1 MASAISHLT
10 ISAIADSMGV
20 KLQDPSLLNV
30 IEQGTEVFLKSFLKD
45 ADAIYQS
52 TRSYKLTMEH
62 LEMVLEGRNMQ
73 PLYGYECVPNYAAQP
88 VLVDS
93 ADLFVAR
100 ESLCNLEE
108 IVASGATAKCS
119 CSIHKFNWTLV
130 EGVEVGKKGAGNA
143 ARDRRRERDSKSRS
157 MERSGSVP
165 NVASFQHELNP
176 VEASEHSET
185 HKVIDDFVSPELQK
199 FFVNSVNLLR
209 FDTVNSFEATLD
221 KLVEE
226 DRLQPLIP
234 SFLQWA
240 FGKFTL
246 RLREAN
252 EVFAVLELLRALAAN
267 RFVNCS
273 LYVHAFLK
281 VAFTGLLSVQLS
293 PDGNDRFVRDSAAEL
308 LRVVCCRCE
317 GDFVTLKESA
327 FNALVNCLFNPS
339 FSVAAHYGALAGI
352 RALGRPFVA
361 RLMPH
366 VPGYVR
372 CIGREMR
379 KQENPKCEQL
389 EAVLQMLRE
398 LAEGNT
404 RVVTIIDKVYYA

>member
-10 ISAIADSMGV
+10 ISAIADSLGV
-20 KLQDPSLLNV
+20 KLQDASLLNV

-52 TRSYKLTMEH
+52 TRAYKLTTEH
-62 LEMVLEGRNMQ
+62 IEMVLEGRNMQ

-93 ADLFVAR
+93 ADLFAAR
-100 ESLCNLEE
+100 ETLCNLEE
-108 IVASGATAKCS
+108 IVAAGAAAERA

-130 EGVEVGKKGAGNA
+130 EGVEVGKRGAGSA
-143 ARDRRRERDSKSRS
+143 VRDRRRERDSKSKS

-165 NVASFQHELNP
+165 NVASFQHELTH
-176 VEASEHSET
+176 VDASEHSET
-185 HKVIDDFVSPELQK
+185 HKVVDDFVSPELQK

-209 FDTVNSFEATLD
+209 FDTVSSFDATLD

-226 DRLQPLIP
+226 DRLQPLVP

-246 RLREAN
+246 RLREASD
-252 EVFAVLELLRALAAN
+252 VFAVLELLRALAAN

-273 LYVHAFLK
+273 LYAHAFLK

-293 PDGNDRFVRDSAAEL
+293 RDGNDRFVRDSAAEL

-327 FNALVNCLFNPS
+327 FNALVNCLFNPA

-352 RALGRPFVA
+352 RALGPPFVA

-366 VPGYVR
+366 IPGYVR

-379 KQENPKCEQL
+379 KQENQKCEQL
-389 EAVLQMLRE
+389 EVVLQMLRE
-398 LAEGNT
+398 LAQGNA